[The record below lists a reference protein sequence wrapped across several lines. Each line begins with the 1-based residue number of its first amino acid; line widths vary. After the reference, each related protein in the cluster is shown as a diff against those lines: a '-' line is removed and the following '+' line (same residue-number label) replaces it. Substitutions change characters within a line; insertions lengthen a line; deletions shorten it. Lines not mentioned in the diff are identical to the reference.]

1 MSIFFTSG
9 KAKTLY
15 WFPLKELLNLLN
27 SRSQKTTTIATTTT
41 TTTTTKKQKEKKKRK
56 YGFSC
61 GIDIFATAKLGKVYV
76 NVDTLT

>member
-15 WFPLKELLNLLN
+15 WFPLKELLNLSN
-27 SRSQKTTTIATTTT
+27 SRSQKTTTTA
-41 TTTTTKKQKEKKKRK
+41 TTTTTKKTKQKEKKKKRK

-61 GIDIFATAKLGKVYV
+61 GIDTFATAKLGKVYV